1 MTESWF
7 ESIRSLCKS
16 CESFEVKVID
26 LKTDNEQFTRLVTEF
41 EAQTKNLREV
51 NATLKSEL
59 SIKNENYIPGRYL
72 TRHIARNINR
82 VNLIEDIIEDIF
94 KGITEKNVA
103 TGKRVIKRARRK
115 LPTEPD

>member
-7 ESIRSLCKS
+7 ESVRSLCKS

-26 LKTDNEQFTRLVTEF
+26 LKTDNEQFTRLITEF

-59 SIKNENYIPGRYL
+59 SIKNEHLKMKTIFLEDTLPGIL
-72 TRHIARNINR
+72 PETLIASI
-82 VNLIEDIIEDIF
+82 
-94 KGITEKNVA
+94 
-103 TGKRVIKRARRK
+103 
-115 LPTEPD
+115 